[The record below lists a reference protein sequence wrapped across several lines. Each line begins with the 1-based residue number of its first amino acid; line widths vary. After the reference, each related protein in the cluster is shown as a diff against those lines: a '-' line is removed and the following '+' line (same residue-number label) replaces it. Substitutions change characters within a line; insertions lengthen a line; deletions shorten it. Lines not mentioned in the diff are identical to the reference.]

1 MFDPNKIILCSLR
14 CRYVFLRLRHNSYAI
29 RIKNLI
35 VSLRDGFES
44 QTKLTVVIVVKASCI
59 EAWISPLEA

>member
-1 MFDPNKIILCSLR
+1 MFDPNKIILCSLH
-14 CRYVFLRLRHNSYAI
+14 CRYVFLRLRHNSYATGI
-29 RIKNLI
+29 QNLT